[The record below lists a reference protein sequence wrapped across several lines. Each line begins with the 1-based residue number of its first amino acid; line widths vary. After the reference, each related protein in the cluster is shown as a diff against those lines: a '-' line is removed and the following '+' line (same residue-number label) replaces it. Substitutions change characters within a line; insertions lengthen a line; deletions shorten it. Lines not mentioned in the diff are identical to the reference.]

1 MIVRKPYA
9 FLIKNFKKIHIFLFV
24 LSLFVAYKL
33 VNVNGFVAEFMRF
46 GTYDLYQNPVQN
58 HISLWLLLAVFLL
71 VIGSLSL
78 VLLLRYKQKPWKIY
92 LIPVI
97 EYFTLFFVLNI
108 IRGFFKNYTDDVSTT
123 DLRMARDLLVMFLV
137 IQLPAIVI
145 FLVRG
150 LGLDI
155 NKFHFNVDKEY
166 LELNEEDRE
175 EVEIGINI
183 DKNSFVRAY
192 RRFLRNIRY
201 FYLEHTKGCKLF
213 FAIAIVFFGYSIYK
227 NVFVI
232 HKSYS
237 EGDYYSANGYTMRI
251 NQVYFTDKDYKGN
264 IISKKSNFV
273 IVDIDIQNNSS
284 PRKFNLENFHL
295 KNGTKDYITPQ
306 KVYEKEFSDLGTT
319 YDSVKEIKRDEK
331 VHFIVVYKVNNS
343 LKKEKFVLYYQE
355 NGGILRK
362 IKLKLKDLRKIEEP
376 VVLEFGEYMDINIQS
391 NPDSISFDKYQVLTE
406 ADYLVR
412 NCISTGCDVIN
423 RKLTTD
429 GSYKILQINFGSDT
443 YGAKNVIDFLKSY
456 GKIIY
461 KDSSGSEEELKVI
474 ELVGRSYFGKVLYL
488 KIPNDINE
496 GDLLRMEF
504 IIRNKQY
511 IYNFY

>member
-1 MIVRKPYA
+1 MIIRKPYA

-58 HISLWLLLAVFLL
+58 HISVWLLFAVFLL
-71 VIGSLSL
+71 IIGSVSL
-78 VLLLRYKQKPWKIY
+78 VLLLRYKQKPWKLY

-97 EYFTLFFVLNI
+97 EYFSLFFVLNI
-108 IRGFFKNYTDDVSTT
+108 IRGFFKNYTDDVATT
-123 DLRMARDLLVMFLV
+123 DLRMARDLLIMFLV
-137 IQLPAIVI
+137 IQLPSIAI

-175 EVEIGINI
+175 EIEIGINI
-183 DKNSFVRAY
+183 DKNSFLRAY
-192 RRFLRNIRY
+192 RRFLRNVRY
-201 FYLEHTKGCKLF
+201 FYLEHTKGCKLI
-213 FAIAIVFFGYSIYK
+213 FAIAIVFLGF
-227 NVFVI
+227 NVYRIIFVTN
-232 HKSYS
+232 KSYS

-251 NQVYFTDKDYKGN
+251 NQAYFTDKDYKGN
-264 IISKKSNFV
+264 IISKNSNFIV
-273 IVDIDIQNNSS
+273 VDINIQNNSS
-284 PRKFNLENFHL
+284 PRKINLENFHL
-295 KNGTKDYITPQ
+295 KNGTKDYVTTRKI
-306 KVYEKEFSDLGTT
+306 YEKEFSDMGET
-319 YDSVKEIKRDEK
+319 YDSVKEVRRGEK
-331 VHFIVVYKVNNS
+331 LHFIIVYKVNNS
-343 LKKEKFVLYYQE
+343 LKKGKFVLYYQE
-355 NGGILRK
+355 SGGILRK
-362 IKLKLKDLRKIEEP
+362 IKLKLKDVREIENP
-376 VVLEFGEYMDINIQS
+376 VVLQFGDYMDIDIQS

-406 ADYLVR
+406 TDYLVR
-412 NCISTGCDVIN
+412 NCISTGCDVVN

-443 YGAKNVIDFLKSY
+443 YVAKNVIDFLKSY

-461 KDSSGSEEELKVI
+461 KDSSGLEEELKVI
-474 ELVGRSYFGKVLYL
+474 DLVGRSYFGKVIYL
-488 KIPNDINE
+488 KVPNYIKE
-496 GDLLRMEF
+496 EDLLRMEF
-504 IIRNKQY
+504 TIRNKQY